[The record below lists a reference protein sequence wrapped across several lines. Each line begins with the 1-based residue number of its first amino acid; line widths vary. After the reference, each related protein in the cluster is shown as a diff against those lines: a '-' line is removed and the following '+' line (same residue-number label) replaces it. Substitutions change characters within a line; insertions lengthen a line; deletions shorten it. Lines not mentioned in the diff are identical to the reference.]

1 MNTIKKIGLVS
12 AVAFALFTFNA
23 CGDDSNSTS
32 VPSEN
37 SALSS
42 AVEDDESSSSVIPGS
57 SSSVVLS
64 DSEGSSSSSN
74 AKVDG
79 KSSSSINKEGSSS
92 STKVNVYSSSSD
104 VVVEIGNSSSSYGSS
119 SSVKEG
125 SSSSVFDITAP
136 CTNGSYKRYQG
147 VVYECVNETW
157 ILYVAPS
164 SSSVASSSSHTY
176 KWLTDPL
183 NPDLSYGEFVDRR
196 DGTKYAT
203 IEITNKYGPDSVQI
217 SFTVF
222 VQNLKYRE
230 KMTLAADEQDDDTK
244 VEGFCY
250 HDSTEYCDDWYGA
263 YYQWAE
269 MMALPYECNSKSCAD
284 LIDPDGDGFHQG
296 ICPND
301 WHVMTQKEMLA
312 VFYVTG
318 IGDYEAMKAD
328 ITFGGGGNG
337 SNKSGF
343 SLLAAGHREYSSNGS
358 KFTDFHKESYYFF
371 PPEYNETRS
380 TGGGVGAE
388 HGDIGRYVNPK
399 KDGIPAR
406 CVKNY
411 NLESLK

>member
-1 MNTIKKIGLVS
+1 MKTFKKIGLVS
-12 AVAFALFTFNA
+12 AVAFALFAFNA
-23 CGDDSNSTS
+23 CGDDSGSTS
-32 VPSEN
+32 ASGEN

-42 AVEDDESSSSVIPGS
+42 AVEDEESSSSINDNSSSSSVIP
-57 SSSVVLS
+57 S
-64 DSEGSSSSSN
+64 DSEGSSSSSSVK
-74 AKVDG
+74 ADG

-222 VQNLKYRE
+222 AQNLKYRE

-296 ICPND
+296 ICPNE

-337 SNKSGF
+337 SNKSGL
-343 SLLAAGHREYSSNGS
+343 SMVASGRREYETGTF
-358 KFTDFHKESYYFF
+358 KEFHKLAHFSYPAESRTY
-371 PPEYNETRS
+371 PKDRVW
-380 TGGGVGAE
+380 GGGFGADVN
-388 HGDIGRYVNPK
+388 DIKSTTQHKMNGTQ
-399 KDGIPAR
+399 IR
-406 CVKNY
+406 CVKDY
-411 NLESLK
+411 